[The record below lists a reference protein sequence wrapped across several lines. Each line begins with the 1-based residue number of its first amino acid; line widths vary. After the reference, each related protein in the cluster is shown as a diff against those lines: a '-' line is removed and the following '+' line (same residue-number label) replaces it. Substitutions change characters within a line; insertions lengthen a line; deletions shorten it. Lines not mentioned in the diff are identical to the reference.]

1 LILKYSTSSTRTQSE
16 LFEASKM
23 VLRKFEL
30 FKIYNKKHDKR
41 KPFVSNKIQ
50 TAKYNL
56 ITFLPKNL
64 FYQFSKM
71 SNLYFLIITILDVRS
86 IDALT

>member
-1 LILKYSTSSTRTQSE
+1 
-16 LFEASKM
+16 M

-30 FKIYNKKHDKR
+30 FKIYNKKRDKR
-41 KPFVSNKIQ
+41 KPFVSNKIH

-71 SNLYFLIITILDVRS
+71 SNLYFLIITILDVS
-86 IDALT
+86 LKMN